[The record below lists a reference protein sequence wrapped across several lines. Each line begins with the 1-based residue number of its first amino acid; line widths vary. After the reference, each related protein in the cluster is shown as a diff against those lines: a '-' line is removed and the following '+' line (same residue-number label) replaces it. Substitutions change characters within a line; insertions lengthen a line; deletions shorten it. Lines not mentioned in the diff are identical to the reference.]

1 MGGVYMKSMIQ
12 EMRDA
17 GLSNKQIVEE
27 LACCAM
33 FVVMVVVLMFI

>member
-1 MGGVYMKSMIQ
+1 MMKVIQ

-27 LACCAM
+27 IACCALFALFM
-33 FVVMVVVLMFI
+33 IGVCFI

>member
-1 MGGVYMKSMIQ
+1 MLGLIQ

-27 LACCAM
+27 IACCVM
-33 FVVMVVVLMFI
+33 FALFLIVVCFI

>member
-1 MGGVYMKSMIQ
+1 MLRVIQ

-27 LACCAM
+27 IACCVM